1 MSVIVALI
9 LIGIGGY
16 GLSRVPTGF
25 IPIED
30 QGYLLAAVQLPDGAA
45 LDRTQRV
52 LDQVSDIAGKTPGV
66 DQVIGISGISALDN
80 SSSLANA
87 GVAYLI
93 LKEWS
98 ARGPGEDLR
107 SLFVG

>member
-1 MSVIVALI
+1 MYSLSSLFFFFSSRRRHTRLQGDWSSDVCSSDLVYDRLERGYARLIGVLVRHSGLSVVAALI

-45 LDRTQRV
+45 LDRTQ
-52 LDQVSDIAGKTPGV
+52 S
-66 DQVIGISGISALDN
+66 
-80 SSSLANA
+80 
-87 GVAYLI
+87 
-93 LKEWS
+93 
-98 ARGPGEDLR
+98 
-107 SLFVG
+107 